1 MAGPD
6 TGMRLG
12 FVKAAMAMPRWLSL
26 GRERRRV
33 GFSLAELTRTNP
45 SLAELCLWRTN
56 RLPDGVRDPLWLHL
70 GSADNV
76 IDGFLN
82 LDFVPRDGRV
92 VEWDLLDVW
101 PETWPVEARGA
112 FSEDTLEHVFFAE
125 QLYVLCEVNRALRHG
140 AIFRVLMPS
149 LGRLIEYCRGFEPRE
164 GELLY
169 STFGVETEADALN
182 VGMRFS
188 GHRWLHDDTSLARL
202 AALAGFEA
210 SKTSC
215 AESAEP
221 FLSNRNLRSE
231 EGTAAFAHDL
241 RKQRAIERVI
251 VPEAEARGLAPLEV
265 VRPGIELWRVEKDGA
280 ELGFRLPEPLPA
292 SSLVCVNVR
301 SANVTSFREHN
312 RKRIVL
318 RAAKGVE
325 GQAVLDETLKS
336 KLSMNLLSPS
346 LLRLAL
352 GDTNHLLEEIALVPG
367 AAGDLVTAG
376 QLEIFF
382 IDARHA

>member
-1 MAGPD
+1 MAG
-6 TGMRLG
+6 L
-12 FVKAAMAMPRWLSL
+12 ARWLSP
-26 GRERRRV
+26 GRHARRA
-33 GFSLAELTRTNP
+33 GFSLAELARTNP
-45 SLAELCLWRTN
+45 SLAELFLWRTN
-56 RLPDGVRDPLWLHL
+56 QLPDRLPDPLWLHL
-70 GSADNV
+70 GAADNV

-82 LDFVPRDGRV
+82 LDFLPRDERV
-92 VEWDLLDVW
+92 CAWDLLDVW
-101 PETWPVEARGA
+101 PDAWPVQARGA

-125 QLYVLCEVNRALRHG
+125 QLYVLCEVNRALRLG

-149 LGRLIEYCRGFEPRE
+149 LGRLIDYCRDFEPRA
-164 GELLY
+164 GELLH
-169 STFGVETEADALN
+169 STFGVETEADAIN

-188 GHRWLHDDTSLARL
+188 GHRWLHDDASLARL

-221 FLSNRNLRSE
+221 FLSHRNIRSE

-241 RKQRAIERVI
+241 RKQRGVERLV
-251 VPEAEARGLAPLEV
+251 VRRAEVDGLEPVEV
-265 VRPGIELWRVEKDGA
+265 VRPGIELWRVENVGA
-280 ELGFRLPEPLPA
+280 ELRFRLPEPLPVSA
-292 SSLVCVNVR
+292 LVCVNVR

-318 RAAKGVE
+318 RGTKGSE
-325 GQAVLDETLKS
+325 GQVALDETLKS

-346 LLRLAL
+346 LLRLAM
-352 GDTNHLLEEIALVPG
+352 GDGDHVLEEIALVPG

-376 QLEIFF
+376 QLELYVA
-382 IDARHA
+382 DARHA